1 MTSVGIV
8 GAGMGGLAAAA
19 ILGARGYDV
28 TVFEAASRVGG
39 KVGIETVDGVEFDS
53 GPTVLT
59 LTRVLELVFDEAG
72 SSLEDELD
80 LIEKDPV
87 FRYQFPRGATLD
99 ICFDPEDTL
108 RNISEIF
115 GDHAADEMDD
125 FLRYAARIWQA
136 AAPNFVFGEA
146 PSVGSVLKMGLTS
159 LGEVRDIDPLRTMAE
174 GIEKRVATPELRDLL
189 LRYATYNGSDPYSAP
204 ATLNCIAWVE
214 LGMGCYGV
222 DGGVYEVAR
231 ALERVAR
238 RHGVDFEFDTS
249 VLKLHAEGGSITGLE
264 TASGK
269 RELDAVVVNADV
281 RHLVRELLPHDVET
295 GIKADHEPSMSG
307 WNAVI
312 KARRRSS
319 SERMPH
325 HVLFPTNYDNEFAD
339 IFRNDMPPRVPTV
352 YLCAQEKAHR
362 REGWEE
368 HEPLFVMANAPPEP
382 ETGKR
387 EPGVWT
393 RLRDT
398 VMERLR
404 SAELIDPDDEIVWE
418 RTPTDLAR
426 RFPGSRGSIYGA
438 ASNSQLAAFKRPANQ
453 LEALEGLYLAGGTV
467 HPGGGVPLCLQS
479 GRQAAA
485 ELDKKSES

>member
-8 GAGMGGLAAAA
+8 GAGMGGLSAAA

-28 TVFEAASRVGG
+28 TVFEAGPRAGG
-39 KVGIETVDGVEFDS
+39 KVGIASIDGIEVDT

-59 LTRVLELVFDEAG
+59 LPRVLELVFEEAG

-87 FRYQFPRGATLD
+87 FRYQYPRGISLD
-99 ICFDPEDTL
+99 VCFAPEDTL
-108 RNISEIF
+108 ENIKETF
-115 GDHAADEMDD
+115 GEHAAEEMDD
-125 FLRYAARIWQA
+125 FLRYAAEIWQA

-146 PSVGSVLKMGLTS
+146 PSFGSAFKLGLTS
-159 LGEVRDIDPLRTMAE
+159 LGEMRKIDPLRTMAE

-189 LRYATYNGSDPYSAP
+189 LRYATYNGSNPYSAP
-204 ATLNCIAWVE
+204 ATLNCISWVE

-222 DGGVYEVAR
+222 EGGMYEIAR

-238 RHGVDFEFDTS
+238 SNGVEFRYDTS
-249 VLKLHAEGGSITGLE
+249 VLKLHGNQSAITGLE
-264 TASGK
+264 TASGAH
-269 RELDAVVVNADV
+269 EIDAVVVNAEV
-281 RHLVRELLPHDVET
+281 RHLVRELLPHDVEP
-295 GIKADHEPSMSG
+295 GLKADNEPSMSG
-307 WNAVI
+307 WNAII
-312 KARRRSS
+312 KARRRPVDV
-319 SERMPH
+319 RAPH

-339 IFRNDMPPRVPTV
+339 IFRNDAPPRVPTV

-362 REGWEE
+362 RDGWEE

-382 ETGKR
+382 ASSKR
-387 EPGVWT
+387 DPAVWA

-398 VMERLR
+398 VMERLQ
-404 SAELIDPDDEIVWE
+404 SAELIDDDDEVVWE
-418 RTPTDLAR
+418 RTPADLAR

-453 LEALEGLYLAGGTV
+453 VGSIEGLFLAGGTV
-467 HPGGGVPLCLQS
+467 HPGGGVPLCIQS
-479 GRQAAA
+479 GRQAAT
-485 ELDKKSES
+485 ELDEDFGT